1 MVVKIHWTDEAKLTF
16 DNIVNYLEREWSEK
30 EVRKF
35 IAKSNNVL
43 ELISKN
49 PQMFKTTKKK
59 NVHRGFVVPQV
70 SLIYRIQKTEIE
82 LLSFWDNRQNPKK
95 SKF

>member
-1 MVVKIHWTDEAKLTF
+1 MVIKIQWTDEAKITF

-30 EVRKF
+30 EVKKL

-43 ELISKN
+43 ELISNN
-49 PQMFKTTKKK
+49 PKMFKITKKK
-59 NVHRGFVVPQV
+59 NIHRGLVVPQV
-70 SLIYRIQKTEIE
+70 SIIYRVKKTEIE